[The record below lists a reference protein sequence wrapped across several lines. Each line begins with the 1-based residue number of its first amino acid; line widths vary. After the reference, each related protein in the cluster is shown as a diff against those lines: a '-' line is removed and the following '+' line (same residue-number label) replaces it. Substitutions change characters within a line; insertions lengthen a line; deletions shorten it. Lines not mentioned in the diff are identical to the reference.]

1 MNNNQHPR
9 LHRDQRGNRDE
20 RIHFEQKQSNSFTPH
35 QPPPRT
41 LRPIYIE
48 AKERRQKLVEG
59 LGPIKEEKLILL
71 SPATKK
77 NKNVKVV
84 QPLSKSHVL
93 VNPDVAKKK
102 RQQRWQQQNLKA
114 TRPTVPYEALV
125 RERVEPKSSERK
137 QSLKEMKKEDRVD
150 LQKRSSRRKKKERK
164 KKFKHYQVR
173 QRLSE
178 TRPSSSSSSSESSD
192 SSGGEIDVAND
203 RMWWHYQVLAVK
215 AES

>member
-9 LHRDQRGNRDE
+9 LHRDQTGNRDQ
-20 RIHFEQKQSNSFTPH
+20 RHFEKKQSNSFTPH

-48 AKERRQKLVEG
+48 AKERRQKLVDG

-71 SPATKK
+71 SPATK
-77 NKNVKVV
+77 KNVKVV

-114 TRPTVPYEALV
+114 ARPTVPYEALV
-125 RERVEPKSSERK
+125 RERVEPRSSERK
-137 QSLKEMKKEDRVD
+137 QSFNDRKKEDKVD
-150 LQKRSSRRKKKERK
+150 LQRRSSRRKKKKEK
-164 KKFKHYQVR
+164 KNLNIIKYGNDC
-173 QRLSE
+173 QRLVLQVQA
-178 TRPSSSSSSSESSD
+178 
-192 SSGGEIDVAND
+192 VAVN
-203 RMWWHYQVLAVK
+203 RRIRVVEK
-215 AES
+215 

>member
-9 LHRDQRGNRDE
+9 LHRDQR
-20 RIHFEQKQSNSFTPH
+20 HFEQKQSNSFTPH

-48 AKERRQKLVEG
+48 AKERRQKLVDG

-71 SPATKK
+71 SPTK
-77 NKNVKVV
+77 KNVKVV

-125 RERVEPKSSERK
+125 RERVEPRSSERK
-137 QSLKEMKKEDRVD
+137 QSLNDRKKEDRVD
-150 LQKRSSRRKKKERK
+150 VQRRISRRKKKERK

-215 AES
+215 AET

>member
-9 LHRDQRGNRDE
+9 LHRDQR
-20 RIHFEQKQSNSFTPH
+20 HFEQKQSNSFTPH

-48 AKERRQKLVEG
+48 AKERRQKLVDG

-77 NKNVKVV
+77 NVKVV
-84 QPLSKSHVL
+84 QPLSKSDVL

-114 TRPTVPYEALV
+114 TSPTVPYEALV
-125 RERVEPKSSERK
+125 RERVEPRSSERK

-215 AES
+215 AET